1 MQLSRLALHMPDADA
16 LTGAEIGAAIELKPA
31 AMLVLCY
38 AQWDG
43 DKGVAQSI
51 RDLVRT
57 LGHDRLYVRFHS
69 DPNPIAYARKIGGP
83 EAWGRLC
90 AKRMSQYYG
99 TLDVA
104 HHAILANEV
113 DAAEEG
119 GLVPKAASDFYR
131 RALAAYEAE
140 RPQDILHV
148 PAPTGAPETHRA
160 YLQQY
165 KHDGW
170 LNDRYWI
177 DGHGYGPD
185 LPNVCNVL
193 EEECPEYYRV
203 ITETNDVNLAEAAS
217 MAGVRAHEIIYF
229 TLNWARGGEGRVQ
242 PPSADDAAKQMSL
255 MRFPDRYA
263 QFKATL
269 AVPEPPMTEIE
280 RFIRDAAQARGIDPD
295 IAVRVAKSEG
305 GVTEPARRGTF
316 ETGSSWWPLQLH
328 YGGAGYEYLGGVAG
342 MGNGFTALTGWQ
354 PGDPAAWRDSVR
366 YALNRAKANGW
377 GAWYGAAAAGV
388 GQWDGIDRDHPW
400 EASAER
406 WDFEEGTRPGAPPAE
421 PTKVTYN
428 AAEPAFAQNDPWSC
442 APTSTRWALHA
453 LGRRPTEQWIE
464 DRMVKDGIVSKDEG
478 LLDATGKALA
488 DWITA
493 QYQEWGYYSN
503 SEPAVSFDAVF
514 AEVGPYPLL
523 LGGRRWGHWSGVRA
537 SAPTDG
543 VLLLANPAEGWQGVG
558 QTMNREQFA
567 ALGPFSMVR
576 ILHPDLI
583 PGEAP
588 APPTPAPEPTPVPP
602 AMTLTEVRARLEQIQ
617 SEITALLAQLP
628 AA

>member
-1 MQLSRLALHMPDADA
+1 
-16 LTGAEIGAAIELKPA
+16 
-31 AMLVLCY
+31 
-38 AQWDG
+38 
-43 DKGVAQSI
+43 
-51 RDLVRT
+51 
-57 LGHDRLYVRFHS
+57 
-69 DPNPIAYARKIGGP
+69 
-83 EAWGRLC
+83 
-90 AKRMSQYYG
+90 
-99 TLDVA
+99 
-104 HHAILANEV
+104 
-113 DAAEEG
+113 
-119 GLVPKAASDFYR
+119 
-131 RALAAYEAE
+131 
-140 RPQDILHV
+140 
-148 PAPTGAPETHRA
+148 
-160 YLQQY
+160 
-165 KHDGW
+165 
-170 LNDRYWI
+170 
-177 DGHGYGPD
+177 
-185 LPNVCNVL
+185 
-193 EEECPEYYRV
+193 
-203 ITETNDVNLAEAAS
+203 
-217 MAGVRAHEIIYF
+217 
-229 TLNWARGGEGRVQ
+229 
-242 PPSADDAAKQMSL
+242 
-255 MRFPDRYA
+255 
-263 QFKATL
+263 
-269 AVPEPPMTEIE
+269 
-280 RFIRDAAQARGIDPD
+280 
-295 IAVRVAKSEG
+295 
-305 GVTEPARRGTF
+305 
-316 ETGSSWWPLQLH
+316 
-328 YGGAGYEYLGGVAG
+328 

-428 AAEPAFAQNDPWSC
+428 AAEPAFAQNDPGSC

-493 QYQEWGYYSN
+493 QYQEWGYYAN
-503 SEPAVSFDAVF
+503 NEPAVSFDAVF